1 MKFWWAVESARL
13 AAEKSAVEA
22 IASNENWFELGRWR
36 FHENMLCAEGVLIA
50 HGQRYPIRLIY
61 PDQYPEV
68 PAWVEP
74 QDEVRWSSHQY
85 GTGTLCLELR
95 PDNWNVGATGA
106 DVLRSAYNLLVIENP
121 LGGAEDRAPSAHDI
135 GELQAYDWG
144 AFPVL
149 IGAGCLERIKSG
161 TAAGLNALRWLAHD
175 DVWPIMIHDEVD
187 RRAMQRPP
195 DASIESWRFALPVYV
210 SGNPPPPPGALD
222 RAGLV
227 QAAGFDPLTAAT
239 VEASAAAVVMFPSEG
254 QVEIFHLVTEGG
266 TYRRRVFVL
275 SDEIGARSAR
285 TEEAMAKRVTIVGA
299 GSVGSKIA
307 ETLLRSGVHH
317 LTLVDGDVMLPGNLE
332 RHALDW
338 RDVGFRKVHGLK
350 RHLLHI
356 VPGADIHVIDANLNW
371 QRSAKSHAWQV
382 EALAEGH
389 VIVDATGDP
398 ATALFLAAVAEA
410 NGRAFVSVEVF
421 EGGIGALI
429 AACVPPR
436 DPPFVEGRAT
446 FLAWCDEQGIR
457 PPEVGPRRYEMLATD
472 GSPVIADDAAVTMTA
487 GHAARTIL
495 DVVDGHPPPAD
506 AAWLLLGYQK
516 NWLFDGHGHTIRLNV
531 GERGE
536 RGQAANVPEAIAFAL
551 KLLKERADEDSGGG

>member
-1 MKFWWAVESARL
+1 MAESAKL
-13 AAEKSAVEA
+13 AAEISAVEA
-22 IASNENWFELGRWR
+22 LANKVNWFELERWR
-36 FHENMLCAEGVLIA
+36 FHTDMFCAEGVLIA
-50 HGQRYPIRLIY
+50 HGIRYPIRLIY

-95 PDNWNVGATGA
+95 PDNWNSGATGA
-106 DVLRSAYNLLVIENP
+106 DVLRSGYNLLEIENP
-121 LGGAEDRAPSAHDI
+121 LGGGAERAPSAHYV
-135 GELQAYDWG
+135 GELQNYDWG
-144 AFPVL
+144 MFPVL
-149 IGAGCLERIKSG
+149 IGDGCLARIKKG
-161 TAAGLNALRWLAHD
+161 TAVGLSALRWLALD
-175 DVWPIMIHDEVD
+175 DVWPIMIHDEED
-187 RRAMQRPP
+187 RQAIQRPP
-195 DASIESWRFALPVYV
+195 NASIENWRSALPVYV
-210 SGNPPPPPGALD
+210 SGNRPPAAGALD
-222 RAGLV
+222 RVRLV
-227 QAAGFDPLTAAT
+227 EAAGFDPSTAAI
-239 VEASAAAVVMFPSEG
+239 VEASVGAVVMFPSEG
-254 QVEIFHLVTEGG
+254 LVEIFHLTTEGG
-266 TYRRRVFVL
+266 TFRRRMFVL
-275 SDEIGARSAR
+275 PDEIGARSSR
-285 TEEAMAKRVTIVGA
+285 TEEAIEKRVTIVGA

-338 RDVGFRKVHGLK
+338 RDVGFRKVHGVK

-356 VPGADIHVIDANLNW
+356 VPGADVQVFDTNLNW
-371 QRSAKSHAWQV
+371 QRSARTHSWQV
-382 EALAEGH
+382 EALAAGQ

-398 ATALFLAAVAEA
+398 ATALLLAAVAEA

-429 AACVPPR
+429 ATCVPPR

-446 FLAWCDEQGIR
+446 FLAWCDAQGIK
-457 PPEVGPRRYEMLATD
+457 PPEAGPRRYEMLVTD
-472 GSPVIADDAAVTMTA
+472 GAPIIADDAAVTMTA

-495 DVVDGHPPPAD
+495 DNVDGHPPPLE

-536 RGQAANVPEAIAFAL
+536 RVQAADVPEAIKFAF
-551 KLLKERADEDSGGG
+551 KLFKEMAGENSGGG

>member
-1 MKFWWAVESARL
+1 MKFWWAAESARL
-13 AAEKSAVEA
+13 AAEISAVETL
-22 IASNENWFELGRWR
+22 ASNENWFELERWR
-36 FHENMLCAEGVLIA
+36 FYDDMFCAEGVLIA
-50 HGQRYPIRLIY
+50 HGHRYSIRLIY

-74 QDEVRWSSHQY
+74 QDGVRWSSHQY

-95 PDNWNVGATGA
+95 PDNWNAGAGGA
-106 DVLRSAYNLLVIENP
+106 DVLRSAYNLLDIENP
-121 LGGAEDRAPSAHDI
+121 LGGGERHAPSAHDI
-135 GELQAYDWG
+135 GELQAYDCG

-149 IGAGCLERIKSG
+149 IGAGCLARMRNE
-161 TAAGLNALRWLAHD
+161 TAVGLNALRWLVQD
-175 DVWPIMIHDEVD
+175 DVWPIMIHDEED
-187 RRAMQRPP
+187 RRSMQRPP
-195 DASIESWRFALPVYV
+195 DASLENWRVALPVYV
-210 SGNPPPPPGALD
+210 SENPPPPLGVLD

-227 QAAGFDPLTAAT
+227 QAAGFDPLIAAI
-239 VEASAAAVVMFPSEG
+239 VEASVAAVVMFRSEG
-254 QVEIFHLVTEGG
+254 LVESFHLTTEGG
-266 TYRRRVFVL
+266 TFRRRMFVL
-275 SDEIGARSAR
+275 PDEIGARSAR
-285 TEEAMAKRVTIVGA
+285 TEEAMVKRVTIVGA

-338 RDVGFRKVHGLK
+338 RDVGFRKVNGVK

-356 VPGADIHVIDANLNW
+356 VPGADIQVVDANLNW
-371 QRSAKSHAWQV
+371 QRSARTHAWQV
-382 EALAEGH
+382 EALAAGH

-429 AACVPPR
+429 ATCVPPR

-446 FLAWCDEQGIR
+446 FLAWCDAQGIK
-457 PPEVGPRRYEMLATD
+457 PPEAGSRRYEMLATD
-472 GSPVIADDAAVTMTA
+472 GSPVIADDATVTMTA

-495 DVVDGHPPPAD
+495 DIIDGHPPPLE

-536 RGQAANVPEAIAFAL
+536 RVQAADVPEAITFAL
-551 KLLKERADEDSGGG
+551 KLFKERAGENSGGG

>member
-1 MKFWWAVESARL
+1 MKFWWAAESARL
-13 AAEKSAVEA
+13 AAEISSVETL
-22 IASNENWFELGRWR
+22 ASTENWFELERWR
-36 FHENMLCAEGVLIA
+36 FYGDMFCAEGVLVA
-50 HGQRYPIRLIY
+50 QGHRYPIRMIY

-74 QDEVRWSSHQY
+74 QGEDRWSSHQY
-85 GTGTLCLELR
+85 GKGTLCLELR
-95 PDNWNVGATGA
+95 PDNWNAGARGV
-106 DVLRSAYNLLVIENP
+106 DVLRSAYNLLDIENP
-121 LGGAEDRAPSAHDI
+121 LGGGEDRAPSAHDI

-144 AFPVL
+144 VFPVL
-149 IGAGCLERIKSG
+149 IGAGCLARLKSG
-161 TAAGLNALRWLAHD
+161 TAMGLGALRWLVPD
-175 DVWPIMIHDEVD
+175 SIWPIIIHDEED
-187 RRAMQRPP
+187 RRSMQRPP
-195 DASIESWRFALPVYV
+195 DADIYSWRVALPVLV
-210 SGNPPPPPGALD
+210 SENPPPPQGALD

-227 QAAGFDPLTAAT
+227 QAAGFDLLTAAI
-239 VEASAAAVVMFPSEG
+239 VEASVAAVVMFRSEG
-254 QVEIFHLVTEGG
+254 QVDIFHLTEEAG
-266 TYRRRVFVL
+266 TYRRHLFVL
-275 SDEIGARSAR
+275 PDEIGARSAR
-285 TEEAMAKRVTIVGA
+285 SEDAIARRVTVVGA

-350 RHLLHI
+350 RRLLHI
-356 VPGADIHVIDANLNW
+356 VPGAAIQVVDANLNW
-371 QRSAKSHAWQV
+371 QRSARTHAWQV
-382 EALAEGH
+382 EALAAGH
-389 VIVDATGDP
+389 VVVDATGDP

-429 AACVPPR
+429 ATCVPQR

-446 FLAWCDEQGIR
+446 FLAWCDAQGIK
-457 PPEVGPRRYEMLATD
+457 PPEAGPRRYEMLATD

-487 GHAARTIL
+487 GHAARTVL
-495 DVVDGHPPPAD
+495 DIVDGNPPPLE
-506 AAWLLLGYQK
+506 AAWLLLGFQK

-536 RGQAANVPEAIAFAL
+536 RAQAADVPEAITFAL
-551 KLLKERADEDSGGG
+551 KLFKEMAGEDNGGI